1 MRSMSN
7 ATDFQEPKQFN
18 TVALLNQRNHIKIL
32 LDNKLHNP
40 ALQEMCS
47 LVCEFDL
54 TPKDTQMIEVKKNLM
69 KNYQSPFIQSFEDM
83 MYFNIINDYMNHTYF
98 RGFKA
103 PMGEDFFKE
112 LDEQEETSVAQEE

>member
-1 MRSMSN
+1 MSST
-7 ATDFQEPKQFN
+7 TDFQEPKQFN
-18 TVALLNQRNHIKIL
+18 TIALLNQRNHIKIL

-54 TPKDTQMIEVKKNLM
+54 TAKDKEMIKVKDDLM
-69 KNYQSPFIQSFEDM
+69 KNYQTPFIESFQDM
-83 MYFNIINDYMNHTYF
+83 LYFDIINTYMNHTYF

-103 PMGEDFFKE
+103 PMDEGFFKE
-112 LDEQEETSVAQEE
+112 LEEETPPEPGE